1 MQKMEKAKNSLK
13 ILAILSAIFLL
24 FSCNPLEN
32 ETESDSLLVV
42 QIVTGTDIDGNVVNY
57 LQSDVQNIDSQTGQP
72 YITADSAKATLK
84 VSLLD
89 PSPTVQ
95 PSQYNSITIN
105 RYVVSYSRSDG
116 HNTPGVNLPY
126 SFEGSLS
133 VQIDAGST
141 AIIAFIIVREVAK
154 LEPPLIN
161 LVEGTE
167 EGVLQVT
174 AKVDFYGQD
183 MVNNTV
189 KATGYLNIFF
199 ANYTDN

>member
-1 MQKMEKAKNSLK
+1 MEKAKNSLK
-13 ILAILSAIFLL
+13 IMAILSAIFLL

-32 ETESDSLLVV
+32 ETESESLLVV
-42 QIVTGTDIDGNVVNY
+42 QNITGVDIDGNTVNY
-57 LQSDVQNIDSQTGQP
+57 LQSDVQKIDSQTGQP
-72 YITADSAKATLK
+72 YIIADAAKATLK

-89 PSPTVQ
+89 PTPGVQ
-95 PSQYNSITIN
+95 SSQYNSITIN

-116 HNTPGVNLPY
+116 HNTPGVDIPY

-133 VQIDAGST
+133 NLIDVGST
-141 AIIAFIIVREVAK
+141 ATIAFIIVREVAK

-161 LVEGTE
+161 LVEGGE

-183 MVNNTV
+183 MANNKV

-199 ANYTDN
+199 ANYTEN

>member
-1 MQKMEKAKNSLK
+1 MEKVKNSLK
-13 ILAILSAIFLL
+13 IMAILSAIFLL

-32 ETESDSLLVV
+32 ETESESLLVV
-42 QIVTGTDIDGNVVNY
+42 QNITGVDIDGNTVNY
-57 LQSDVQNIDSQTGQP
+57 LQSDVQKIDSQTGQP
-72 YITADSAKATLK
+72 YIIADAAKATLK

-89 PSPTVQ
+89 PTPGVQ
-95 PSQYNSITIN
+95 SSQYNSITIN

-116 HNTPGVNLPY
+116 HNTPGVDIPY

-133 VQIDAGST
+133 NLIDVGST
-141 AIIAFIIVREVAK
+141 ATIAFIIVREVAK

-161 LVEGTE
+161 LVEGGE

-183 MVNNTV
+183 MANNKV

-199 ANYTDN
+199 ANYTEN

>member
-13 ILAILSAIFLL
+13 IMAILSAVLLL

-32 ETESDSLLVV
+32 ETESASLLVV
-42 QIVTGTDIDGNVVNY
+42 QNVTGTDIDGTTVNY
-57 LQSDVQNIDSQTGQP
+57 LHSDVQNIDSQGQP
-72 YITADSAKATLK
+72 YITANSAKATLK

-89 PSPTVQ
+89 PTPTAES
-95 PSQYNSITIN
+95 SQYNSVTIN

-116 HNTPGVNLPY
+116 HNTPGVDLPY

-133 VQIDAGST
+133 VQIDVGST
-141 AIIAFIIVREVAK
+141 AIIVFIVVREVAK

-183 MVNNTV
+183 MVNNKV

-199 ANYTDN
+199 ANYIDN

>member
-1 MQKMEKAKNSLK
+1 MKKAKNPLK
-13 ILAILSAIFLL
+13 ITAILSCIFLL

-42 QIVTGTDIDGNVVNY
+42 QNITGTDIDGNVVNY
-57 LQSDVQNIDSQTGQP
+57 LQSDVQRLDEQTGQP
-72 YITADSAKATLK
+72 YITADSASAALK

-89 PSPTVQ
+89 PSPIAEA
-95 PSQYNSITIN
+95 SQYNSITIN

-116 HNTPGVNLPY
+116 HNTPGVDIPY

-133 VQIDAGST
+133 VLIDVGST
-141 AIIAFIIVREVAK
+141 ATIAFIIVREVAK
-154 LEPPLIN
+154 IEPPLIN
-161 LVEGTE
+161 LVSGTE

-183 MVNNTV
+183 LANNKV